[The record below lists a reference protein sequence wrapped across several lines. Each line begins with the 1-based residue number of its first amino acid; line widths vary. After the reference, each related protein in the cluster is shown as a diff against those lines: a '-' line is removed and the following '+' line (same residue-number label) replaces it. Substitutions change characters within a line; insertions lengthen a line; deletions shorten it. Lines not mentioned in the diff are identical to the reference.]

1 MRKLVYVLFVSI
13 VFVAC
18 RGEEKKVESTIFIEK
33 ELTQFIAQNPDWG
46 KDEAMQEATTDQF
59 QRKLIKLSNEPGFLN
74 GMPLKFSSVTDTTES
89 GQSVKIANFIAYNDN
104 NRPMGSLLNYAQLHI
119 KGIVSDEQLKKL
131 KVGEN
136 YTLQGNLQRQG
147 KRADVKFIKVSDF
160 RGYDLGKYTFLITG
174 FQPIKKADL

>member
-1 MRKLVYVLFVSI
+1 MKKLVYLLFVSM
-13 VFVAC
+13 VLLAC
-18 RGEEKKVESTIFIEK
+18 RGEEKKVQSQIFIEK
-33 ELTQFIAQNPDWG
+33 ELSDFIASNPNWG
-46 KDEAMQEATTDQF
+46 KDEATQAETTDRF

-89 GQSVKIANFIAYNDN
+89 GQAVKIANFIAYNDN
-104 NRPMGSLLNYAQLHI
+104 NRPIGSVLNYALLHI

-131 KVGEN
+131 KLNDN

-160 RGYDLGKYTFLITG
+160 KGYDLGKYTFVITK
-174 FQPIKKADL
+174 FDPIEKK